1 MPLHIKN
8 TASKRADKDPR
19 DYMGMTVD
27 ESELPLH
34 FDGFF
39 VGYASHSTVILVYD
53 PETQTVKRCH
63 HGYVDEYNVRVLD
76 TERLSPNSVLL
87 QDLPPAIRNEQGTI
101 DPRKIKVVSSTLRE
115 TKHKVDPEK
124 SATRSPLL
132 FHQKELHWVWLSRV
146 SDETYGFP
154 VLTNVSPTSP
164 LRTQIPQDLT
174 RNCWIIAINSQYMVV
189 TSNQSLLNTAMTR

>member
-39 VGYASHSTVILVYD
+39 VVVGYASHSTVILVYD

-124 SATRSPLL
+124 SATITITLPPKGTSLGL
-132 FHQKELHWVWLSRV
+132 TLK

>member
-1 MPLHIKN
+1 MLTTKSIQMTCISLDLNVTSLMPLHIKN

-39 VGYASHSTVILVYD
+39 VGYASHSTVILVYN

-76 TERLSPNSVLL
+76 TE
-87 QDLPPAIRNEQGTI
+87 
-101 DPRKIKVVSSTLRE
+101 
-115 TKHKVDPEK
+115 
-124 SATRSPLL
+124 
-132 FHQKELHWVWLSRV
+132 
-146 SDETYGFP
+146 
-154 VLTNVSPTSP
+154 
-164 LRTQIPQDLT
+164 
-174 RNCWIIAINSQYMVV
+174 
-189 TSNQSLLNTAMTR
+189 